1 MLPLAVVTFVVL
13 FLLWLRR
20 RRRRMRHAPNSAE
33 MGLSP
38 FCRIPSPA
46 GVAVRNITTSH
57 IRRQVIQEELRAV
70 QEQIVDV
77 GELERRVTKTSD
89 SWDLRSKLEAARE
102 RNEQLLARIQ
112 ELEADLRSAWALG
125 LSDDPPPG
133 YMPRESL

>member
-1 MLPLAVVTFVVL
+1 
-13 FLLWLRR
+13 
-20 RRRRMRHAPNSAE
+20 

-133 YMPRESL
+133 YMPRESLQ